1 LATLSVN
8 VDHVATVREAR
19 KINQPDPVT
28 AAHLAELAGA
38 DGITIHLRGDR
49 RHIQDRDLK
58 LMRQT
63 VKTKL
68 NLEMAVNQEIIR
80 LALEYVPDIITLVP
94 ERQEEVTTEGGLN
107 VVNNKEA
114 ISNTI
119 SLFSEREIEVSL
131 FVDPDIDQIKAAH
144 EIGANVIEINTGRY
158 ADAPRA
164 KDIEREYRQI
174 LDAVK
179 FATKLRLEIAAGHGL
194 DYKNVGAIAAIP
206 GVRELNIGHS
216 IIGRSIYVGM
226 DRAVREMIEAMFRA
240 EMMEV

>member
-1 LATLSVN
+1 MATLSVN

-63 VKTKL
+63 AKTKL

-80 LALEYVPDIITLVP
+80 IALEYVPDIVTLVP
-94 ERQEEVTTEGGLN
+94 ERQEEITTEGGLN
-107 VVNNKEA
+107 VSGNKES

-144 EIGANVIEINTGRY
+144 EVGANVIEINTGRY
-158 ADAPRA
+158 ADAPRL

-216 IIGRSIYVGM
+216 IIGRSIYVGI
-226 DRAVREMIEAMFRA
+226 DQAVREMIEAMFKA